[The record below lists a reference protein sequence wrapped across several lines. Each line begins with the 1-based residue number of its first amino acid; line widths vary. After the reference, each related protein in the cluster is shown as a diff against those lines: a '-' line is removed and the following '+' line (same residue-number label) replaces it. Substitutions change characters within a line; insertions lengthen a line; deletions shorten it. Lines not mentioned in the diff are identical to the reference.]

1 MPGARER
8 LLSVAVAWVCGTVDP
23 AAALA
28 ELPPELVLEAIDDP
42 DARNEAL
49 HDRVSI
55 LHLASHDPRVR
66 VRSQVA
72 ASLQELPTEAGFATE
87 VLIGVLARD
96 PAERVR
102 VAAGRAM
109 ASLLARSKP
118 VERVEILSRWALSE
132 RPTDRAA
139 IARALAERVP
149 VLLSDVA
156 IEQLAADP
164 VREVRAAALEAAAA
178 RFDEQ
183 PAAYVKLARVAAID
197 DDGRVRDIAQRI
209 LHRA

>member
-1 MPGARER
+1 VAGARER
-8 LLSVAVAWVCGTVDP
+8 LLSVAVAWLCGTVDP
-23 AAALA
+23 TAALA
-28 ELPPELVLEAIDDP
+28 ELAPELVLDAIDDP
-42 DARNEAL
+42 EMRNEAL
-49 HDRVSI
+49 HDRVSL

-72 ASLQELPTEAGFATE
+72 ASLQKLPSEAGFATE
-87 VLIGVLARD
+87 MLIGMLARD

-109 ASLLARSKP
+109 ASLLTRSTP
-118 VERVEILSRWALSE
+118 VERVEVLSRWVLSE
-132 RPTDRAA
+132 RPSDRAA

-149 VLLSDVA
+149 VLLCDVA

-178 RFDEQ
+178 RFEEQ
-183 PAAYVKLARVAAID
+183 PGAFVKLARVAASD
-197 DDGRVRDIAQRI
+197 DDVRVRDLAHRI